1 MSAIRYIIEVII
13 CSGLFLVIY
22 RWLLARKVSFRLCRA
37 YIMATMILATAIP
50 AMDVPM
56 YTIDEQRNQYA
67 LLPYLMSDGMALE
80 DAAAAE
86 AYSAETA
93 ATGDMQALDASAVQ
107 MGKKKADVREI
118 VTWALICI
126 YILAAA
132 ASLSLV
138 LYSSYRISLL
148 RKRSKLTHTE
158 EYTLAEHEEIK
169 TPFSFIR
176 TIFLGYDYER
186 YEREQIITHEAS
198 HVRHGHSYE
207 RIALSILRSLFW
219 FNPFFWMAEKSLE
232 EVQEWEADKDVLNEG
247 YELDKYRTT
256 IFKQLFGY
264 NPDISCGLNHSLT
277 KQRFIMM
284 TQSRRG
290 KGAWI
295 RLAATLPVIAAAFFA
310 FGCGT
315 KEAKASTDFST
326 DLTNGTEQTYLPMC
340 PPCDASVSNSFGAR
354 TDASGA
360 GTHQGIDYVLKEGD
374 PVYAAADGEISSIT
388 RDDSNGLMLVLNH
401 SDGIETR
408 YAHLSKI
415 QIVSHLKIEGGM
427 MTVNNTYNLITD
439 GDHSNQKISGK
450 VNRGQLI
457 GYAGSTGRATGP
469 HLHFEVRKDGKPVD
483 PVTMFTSDK
492 PVTAPFPIY
501 VVEGT
506 NKPGEEYFAICNGK
520 LCKINEE
527 IGEAVSRY
535 FAEINDPEYA
545 TIQLE
550 ADKDVPEEIVAK
562 VSEELRKVQA
572 LKVSKTVTDGNP
584 GEVVVLKD
592 ATTTVSRIAN
602 GALIDVI
609 YDSDG
614 SRIYIDGARH
624 SLDEVAEVIGA
635 KRESSDKPYEFT
647 VHIKASG
654 DTRMGIIDDIK
665 LELRKCRALKV
676 RYEAPERI
684 IDRRLPPAPDQSEDD
699 QEAKFIAPED
709 WANDVS
715 RRNQIIFRINSADK
729 VLMSTDRSIRVNEHY
744 ICDID
749 DFDVK
754 RLKEM
759 IANPERKKT
768 LPETEV
774 RDITMP
780 DGSVRQFEV
789 SKAMVLY
796 GIDRGTSYTAY
807 TKGMEMIMTAYKE
820 LREDFS
826 KEVFGKPL
834 SELTDAET
842 QTVYLAIP
850 LIVSEA
856 TPKNVPQK
864 R

>member
-1 MSAIRYIIEVII
+1 MSAIRYIIEMII
-13 CSGLFLVIY
+13 CSGLFLVAY
-22 RWLLARKVSFRLCRA
+22 RWLLAKKVGFGLCRA
-37 YIMATMILATAIP
+37 FIVMSMLLAVAIP
-50 AMDVPM
+50 AMDVPVFPEKTLSQQGVLTGFDFLVM
-56 YTIDEQRNQYA
+56 ELD
-67 LLPYLMSDGMALE
+67 
-80 DAAAAE
+80 DAVPMDPEVEMHEAE
-86 AYSAETA
+86 NMGAETA
-93 ATGDMQALDASAVQ
+93 PVP
-107 MGKKKADVREI
+107 KAFDI
-118 VTWALICI
+118 K
-126 YILAAA
+126 AAA
-132 ASLSLV
+132 GIAVKVIYVLVALASLGLTV
-138 LYSSYRISLL
+138 YNIIKIQKL
-148 RKRSKLTHTE
+148 RRRSKLTRTE
-158 EYTLAEHEEIK
+158 EYTLAEHEDIK
-169 TPFSFIR
+169 TPFSFLM
-176 TIFLGYDYER
+176 TIFMGFNYEAG
-186 YEREQIITHEAS
+186 ERLQILTHEAS
-198 HVRHGHSYE
+198 HIRHRHSFE
-207 RIALSILRSLFW
+207 RISLSILRSVFW
-219 FNPFFWMAEKSLE
+219 FNPFFWMAEKDLE

-247 YELDKYRTT
+247 YELDTYRTT

-295 RLAATLPVIAAAFFA
+295 RLAATLPIIAAVFVA

-360 GTHQGIDYVLKEGD
+360 GTHQGIDYVLNEGD

-483 PVTMFTSDK
+483 PAPMFTSDK

-520 LCKINEE
+520 LCKINDE

-535 FAEINDPEYA
+535 FAEIDDPQYA

-550 ADKDVPEEIVAK
+550 ADKDVPEAVLTK
-562 VSEELRKVQA
+562 VSEQLRKVQA
-572 LKVSKTVTDGNP
+572 LKVSKSITESNP
-584 GEVVVLKD
+584 GEIVVLKD
-592 ATTTVSRIAN
+592 ATTTYSRIAN
-602 GALIDVI
+602 GALIEVI
-609 YDSDG
+609 YDPNE
-614 SRIYIDGARH
+614 SRIYIDGAKH
-624 SLDEVAEVIGA
+624 SIDEIAEVIGA
-635 KRESSDKPYEFT
+635 KRDSSDKPYEFT

-665 LELRKCRALKV
+665 MELRKCKALKV

-684 IDRRLPPAPDQSEDD
+684 IDRLLPPAPKSDVYRSAED
-699 QEAKFIAPED
+699 ALG
-709 WANDVS
+709 NVN
-715 RRNQIIFRINSADK
+715 RRNVI
-729 VLMSTDRSIRVNEHY
+729 VIRVNPDGEMFMGSTY
-744 ICDID
+744 
-749 DFDVK
+749 VK
-754 RLKEM
+754 GSLHDEDLYRQELARLKEL
-759 IANPERKKT
+759 ISNQEDKADCPESEMRN
-768 LPETEV
+768 
-774 RDITMP
+774 IQMP
-780 DGSVRQFEV
+780 DGSTREFRV
-789 SKAMVLY
+789 SKGMVSFQN
-796 GIDRGTSYTAY
+796 DTKTSYEDYTKAIKLITTAY
-807 TKGMEMIMTAYKE
+807 LE
-820 LREDFS
+820 LRE
-826 KEVFGKPL
+826 EVSVEIFGKPL
-834 SELTDAET
+834 AELSDAEM
-842 QTVYLAIP
+842 QVIYQAVP
-850 LIVSEA
+850 MNVSEA
-856 TPKNVPQK
+856 EPKDVPARK
-864 R
+864 

>member
-1 MSAIRYIIEVII
+1 MSAIRYIIEMII
-13 CSGLFLVIY
+13 CSGLFLVAY
-22 RWLLARKVSFRLCRA
+22 RWLLAKKVGFGLCRA
-37 YIMATMILATAIP
+37 FIVMSMLLAVAIP
-50 AMDVPM
+50 AMDVPVFPEKTLSQQGVLTGFDFLVM
-56 YTIDEQRNQYA
+56 ELD
-67 LLPYLMSDGMALE
+67 
-80 DAAAAE
+80 DAVPMDPEVEMHEAE
-86 AYSAETA
+86 NMGAETA
-93 ATGDMQALDASAVQ
+93 PVP
-107 MGKKKADVREI
+107 KAFDI
-118 VTWALICI
+118 K
-126 YILAAA
+126 AAA
-132 ASLSLV
+132 GIAVKVIYVLVALASLGLTV
-138 LYSSYRISLL
+138 YNIIKIQKL
-148 RKRSKLTHTE
+148 RRRSKLTRTE
-158 EYTLAEHEEIK
+158 EYTLAEHEDIK
-169 TPFSFIR
+169 TPFSFLM
-176 TIFLGYDYER
+176 TIFMGFNYEAG
-186 YEREQIITHEAS
+186 ERLQILTHEAS
-198 HVRHGHSYE
+198 HIRHRHSFE
-207 RIALSILRSLFW
+207 RISLSILRSVFW
-219 FNPFFWMAEKSLE
+219 FNPFFWMAEKDLE

-247 YELDKYRTT
+247 YELDTYRTT

-295 RLAATLPVIAAAFFA
+295 RLAATLPAIAAAFFA

-360 GTHQGIDYVLKEGD
+360 GTHQGIDYVLNEGD

-483 PVTMFTSDK
+483 PAPMFTSDK

-520 LCKINEE
+520 LCKINDE

-535 FAEINDPEYA
+535 FAEIDDPQYA

-550 ADKDVPEEIVAK
+550 ADKDVPEAVLTK
-562 VSEELRKVQA
+562 VSEQLRKVQA
-572 LKVSKTVTDGNP
+572 LKVSKSITESNP
-584 GEVVVLKD
+584 GEIVVLKD
-592 ATTTVSRIAN
+592 ATTTYSRIAN
-602 GALIDVI
+602 GALIEVI
-609 YDSDG
+609 YDPNE

-624 SLDEVAEVIGA
+624 SIDEIAEVIGA
-635 KRESSDKPYEFT
+635 KRDSSDKPYEFT

-665 LELRKCRALKV
+665 MELRKCKALKV

-684 IDRRLPPAPDQSEDD
+684 IDRLLPPAPKSDVYRSAED
-699 QEAKFIAPED
+699 ALG
-709 WANDVS
+709 NVN
-715 RRNQIIFRINSADK
+715 RRNVI
-729 VLMSTDRSIRVNEHY
+729 VIRVNPDGEMFMGSTY
-744 ICDID
+744 
-749 DFDVK
+749 VK
-754 RLKEM
+754 GSLHDEDLYRQELARLKEL
-759 IANPERKKT
+759 ISNQEDKADCPESEMRN
-768 LPETEV
+768 
-774 RDITMP
+774 IQMP
-780 DGSVRQFEV
+780 DGSTREFRV
-789 SKAMVLY
+789 SKGMVSFQN
-796 GIDRGTSYTAY
+796 DTKTSYEDYTKAIKLITTAY
-807 TKGMEMIMTAYKE
+807 LE
-820 LREDFS
+820 LRE
-826 KEVFGKPL
+826 EVSVEIFGKPL
-834 SELTDAET
+834 AELSDAEM
-842 QTVYLAIP
+842 QVVYQAVP
-850 LIVSEA
+850 MNVSEA
-856 TPKNVPQK
+856 EPRVVPA

>member
-1 MSAIRYIIEVII
+1 MSAIRYIIEMII
-13 CSGLFLVIY
+13 CSGLFLVAY
-22 RWLLARKVSFRLCRA
+22 RWLLAKKVGFGLCRA
-37 YIMATMILATAIP
+37 FIVMSMLLAVAIP
-50 AMDVPM
+50 AMDVPVFTEKTLSQQGVLTGFDFLVM
-56 YTIDEQRNQYA
+56 ELDDAVPMDPEVEMDEAEN
-67 LLPYLMSDGMALE
+67 MASE
-80 DAAAAE
+80 TAPVPKAFDIKAAA
-86 AYSAETA
+86 
-93 ATGDMQALDASAVQ
+93 GIAV
-107 MGKKKADVREI
+107 KV
-118 VTWALICI
+118 I
-126 YILAAA
+126 YILVAL
-132 ASLSLV
+132 ASLGLTV
-138 LYSSYRISLL
+138 YNIIKIQKL
-148 RKRSKLTHTE
+148 RRRSKLTRTE
-158 EYTLAEHEEIK
+158 EYTLAEHEDIK
-169 TPFSFIR
+169 TPFSFLM
-176 TIFLGYDYER
+176 TIFMGFNYEPG
-186 YEREQIITHEAS
+186 ERLQILTHEAS
-198 HVRHGHSYE
+198 HIRHRHSFE
-207 RIALSILRSLFW
+207 RISLSILRSVFW
-219 FNPFFWMAEKSLE
+219 FNPFFWMAEKDLE

-295 RLAATLPVIAAAFFA
+295 RLAATLPAIAAAFFA

-326 DLTNGTEQTYLPMC
+326 DLTNGTKQTYLPMC

-360 GTHQGIDYVLKEGD
+360 GTHQGIDYVLNEGD

-483 PVTMFTSDK
+483 PAPMFTSDK

-520 LCKINEE
+520 LCKINDE

-535 FAEINDPEYA
+535 FAEIDDPQYA

-550 ADKDVPEEIVAK
+550 ADKDVPEAVLTK
-562 VSEELRKVQA
+562 VSEQLRKVQA
-572 LKVSKTVTDGNP
+572 LKVSKSITESNP
-584 GEVVVLKD
+584 GEIVVLKD
-592 ATTTVSRIAN
+592 ATTTYSRIAN
-602 GALIDVI
+602 GALIEVI
-609 YDSDG
+609 YDPNE
-614 SRIYIDGARH
+614 SRIYIDGAKH
-624 SLDEVAEVIGA
+624 SIDEIAEVIGA
-635 KRESSDKPYEFT
+635 KRDSSDKPYEFT

-654 DTRMGIIDDIK
+654 DTRMGIITDIK
-665 LELRKCRALKV
+665 NELRTINGIRLLYTLDEMVTPDHPYAETEIDEYYKVETYKESRNNIIVIKTNAADRYLIGDRPDYLDGNALEKV
-676 RYEAPERI
+676 KSYILNKENNP
-684 IDRRLPPAPDQSEDD
+684 DLPDKTDKEFTLPDG
-699 QEAKFIAPED
+699 
-709 WANDVS
+709 
-715 RRNQIIFRINSADK
+715 
-729 VLMSTDRSIRVNEHY
+729 RSITYPVSQA
-744 ICDID
+744 
-749 DFDVK
+749 
-754 RLKEM
+754 M
-759 IANPERKKT
+759 ILMQN
-768 LPETEV
+768 
-774 RDITMP
+774 
-780 DGSVRQFEV
+780 
-789 SKAMVLY
+789 
-796 GIDRGTSYTAY
+796 DRGTSFEGYQAVNAFVQKAY
-807 TKGMEMIMTAYKE
+807 RE
-820 LREDFS
+820 LRNDLATEL
-826 KEVFGKPL
+826 FGRALTEL
-834 SELTDAET
+834 SDAET
-842 QTVYLAIP
+842 AIIRQAIP
-850 LIVSEA
+850 MNVYEA
-856 TPKNVPQK
+856 EPRDAPA

>member
-1 MSAIRYIIEVII
+1 MSAIRYIIEMII
-13 CSGLFLVIY
+13 CSGLFLVAY
-22 RWLLARKVSFRLCRA
+22 RWLLAKKVGFGLCRA
-37 YIMATMILATAIP
+37 FIVMSMLLAVAIP
-50 AMDVPM
+50 AMDVPVFPEKTLSQQGVLTGFDFLVM
-56 YTIDEQRNQYA
+56 ELD
-67 LLPYLMSDGMALE
+67 
-80 DAAAAE
+80 DAVPMDPEVEMHEAE
-86 AYSAETA
+86 NMGAETA
-93 ATGDMQALDASAVQ
+93 PVP
-107 MGKKKADVREI
+107 KAFDI
-118 VTWALICI
+118 K
-126 YILAAA
+126 AAA
-132 ASLSLV
+132 GIAVKVIYVLVALASLGLTV
-138 LYSSYRISLL
+138 YNIIKIQKL
-148 RKRSKLTHTE
+148 RRRSKLTRTE
-158 EYTLAEHEEIK
+158 EYTLAEHEDIK
-169 TPFSFIR
+169 TPFSFLM
-176 TIFLGYDYER
+176 TIFMGFNYEAG
-186 YEREQIITHEAS
+186 ERLQILTHEAS
-198 HVRHGHSYE
+198 HIRHRHSFE
-207 RIALSILRSLFW
+207 RISLSILRSVFW
-219 FNPFFWMAEKSLE
+219 FNPFFWMAEKDLE

-247 YELDKYRTT
+247 YELDTYRTT

-295 RLAATLPVIAAAFFA
+295 RLAATLPIIAAVFVA

-360 GTHQGIDYVLKEGD
+360 GTHQGIDYVLNEGD

-483 PVTMFTSDK
+483 PAPMFTSDK

-520 LCKINEE
+520 LCKINDE

-535 FAEINDPEYA
+535 FAEIDDPQYA

-550 ADKDVPEEIVAK
+550 ADKDVPEAVLTK
-562 VSEELRKVQA
+562 VSEQLRKVQA
-572 LKVSKTVTDGNP
+572 LKVSKSITESNP
-584 GEVVVLKD
+584 GEIVVLKD
-592 ATTTVSRIAN
+592 ATTTYSRIAN
-602 GALIDVI
+602 GALIEVI
-609 YDSDG
+609 YDPNE

-624 SLDEVAEVIGA
+624 SIDEIAEVIGA
-635 KRESSDKPYEFT
+635 KRDSSDKPYEFT

-665 LELRKCRALKV
+665 MELRKCKALKV

-684 IDRRLPPAPDQSEDD
+684 IDRLLPPAPKSDVYRSAED
-699 QEAKFIAPED
+699 ALG
-709 WANDVS
+709 NVN
-715 RRNQIIFRINSADK
+715 RRNVI
-729 VLMSTDRSIRVNEHY
+729 VIRVNPDGEMFMGSTY
-744 ICDID
+744 
-749 DFDVK
+749 VK
-754 RLKEM
+754 GSLHDEDLYRQELARLKEL
-759 IANPERKKT
+759 ISNQEDKADCPESEMRN
-768 LPETEV
+768 
-774 RDITMP
+774 IQMP
-780 DGSVRQFEV
+780 DGSTREFRV
-789 SKAMVLY
+789 SKGMVSFQN
-796 GIDRGTSYTAY
+796 DTKTSYEDYTKAIKLITTAY
-807 TKGMEMIMTAYKE
+807 LE
-820 LREDFS
+820 LRE
-826 KEVFGKPL
+826 EVSVEIFGKPL
-834 SELTDAET
+834 AELSDAEM
-842 QTVYLAIP
+842 QVIYQAVP
-850 LIVSEA
+850 MNVSEA
-856 TPKNVPQK
+856 EPKDVPARK
-864 R
+864 